1 MMRTTDK
8 KGGMRDLGWKIPPNG
23 PLPANRLV
31 GFAGLLDITISSK
44 NNVSTRFFHPDSTK

>member
-1 MMRTTDK
+1 MRTTDK